1 MRCPRG
7 RIDHRAFRYLGDFLL
22 AVLGAVMQLQVTL
35 NGIHHLIARIYA
47 KLAAVFATA
56 GHEHQRV
63 SVLPE
68 NVNTLAGL
76 AELTR
81 GVRQADDWH
90 CRHGRTSCSSVLTSV
105 CGDAMARQPSPH
117 QPPQ

>member
-7 RIDHRAFRYLGDFLL
+7 RIDHRALRYLGDFLL
-22 AVLGAVMQLQVTL
+22 AVLGAVMQLEVTL
-35 NGIHHLIARIYA
+35 NGIHHLVARIYV

-68 NVNTLAGL
+68 NVDTLARL
-76 AELTR
+76 AELTG

-90 CRHGRTSCSSVLTSV
+90 FRHGRNSCGGVLTS
-105 CGDAMARQPSPH
+105 A
-117 QPPQ
+117 